1 MFFLLFLKN
10 SLALGDTLLV
20 SLTLLDDVELD
31 ALGLGEG
38 DERGVTLANDEDVAE
53 TSGELVATSV
63 LDVDD
68 LEGTG
73 VLLTTDNGTDTA
85 NVTPASD
92 HDCVADLELDV
103 ADDLAGGNVD
113 LDGIVGADGGV
124 GVTDGA
130 GVVGGDEGDAL
141 LADLDLLDAAELVLS
156 LLSLDGE
163 DGEAALDVIEE
174 TEVLAGLVD
183 GDDIHEAGG
192 EVSVGADLAVNL
204 DETLHH
210 DVGDLTTGES
220 VFQTVAEEEH
230 ERKALTELVGASGSA
245 GGVGAT
251 ELIEHPVLGC
261 CKSLE
266 MMLGTTC
273 LKNMKKKLK
282 IFCIIIDSEDD

>member
-1 MFFLLFLKN
+1 MG
-10 SLALGDTLLV
+10 SDTLLV
-20 SLTLLDDVELD
+20 GLALLDDVELD

-38 DERGVTLANDEDVAE
+38 NKGSVGLADDKDVGE
-53 TSGELVATSV
+53 TGGELVATSI

-73 VLLTTDNGTDTA
+73 VLLTTDDGAHTA
-85 NVTPASD
+85 DVTPASD

-103 ADDLAGGNVD
+103 VDDLASGKVN
-113 LDGIVGADGGV
+113 LDGVVGTDRGV
-124 GVTDGA
+124 GVADGA

-141 LADLDLLDAAELVLS
+141 AADLDLLDAAELELGLISV
-156 LLSLDGE
+156 DRVDAE
-163 DGEAALDVIEE
+163 TALDVIEK
-174 TEVLAGLVD
+174 TEVLASLVD
-183 GDDIHEAGG
+183 GNDIHEASG
-192 EVSVGADLAVNL
+192 EVGVGADLAVDL

-210 DVGDLTTGES
+210 DVGDLTAGER

-230 ERKALTELVGASGSA
+230 EREALTELVGASGCA

-261 CKSLE
+261 CKSLK

-273 LKNMKKKLK
+273 L
-282 IFCIIIDSEDD
+282 